1 MVSHRSLLIVI
12 LLASPALAD
21 DQSLIACSEIAQES
35 DRLHCFDKLVADL
48 KDSLSTPQKGTRS
61 ERIEARSVDIQTA
74 VLGVEKVEELSRNAP
89 AAVSIKVVKIDK
101 TPTRKTIYTADS
113 GEQYLKLSSK
123 GRNFREGDSV
133 TLEAGVFGSLFLV
146 GTNGLRIKVRAL

>member
-48 KDSLSTPQKGTRS
+48 KDSLSTHKK
-61 ERIEARSVDIQTA
+61 AHD
-74 VLGVEKVEELSRNAP
+74 
-89 AAVSIKVVKIDK
+89 
-101 TPTRKTIYTADS
+101 
-113 GEQYLKLSSK
+113 
-123 GRNFREGDSV
+123 
-133 TLEAGVFGSLFLV
+133 
-146 GTNGLRIKVRAL
+146 

>member
-21 DQSLIACSEIAQES
+21 DQSLRACSEIAQES

-74 VLGVEKVEELSRNAP
+74 NPWGRESR
-89 AAVSIKVVKIDK
+89 
-101 TPTRKTIYTADS
+101 
-113 GEQYLKLSSK
+113 
-123 GRNFREGDSV
+123 
-133 TLEAGVFGSLFLV
+133 
-146 GTNGLRIKVRAL
+146 RIE

>member
-1 MVSHRSLLIVI
+1 MVSHRGLLIAV

-21 DQSLIACSEIAQES
+21 DESLMACSEITKDT

-74 VLGVEKVEELSRNAP
+74 VLGVEKVELSKC
-89 AAVSIKVVKIDK
+89 SCG
-101 TPTRKTIYTADS
+101 S
-113 GEQYLKLSSK
+113 GH
-123 GRNFREGDSV
+123 
-133 TLEAGVFGSLFLV
+133 
-146 GTNGLRIKVRAL
+146 